1 MTALDRQLV
10 RLRFAAL
17 AIPFGLLLWL
27 PSASVAI
34 TIVLAGLMAAYNGV
48 ALLAIR
54 RRAAARFARPMAVL
68 LLVLDHAVISA
79 WILLFAGPS
88 SSLPYLLYAL
98 VAAEAV
104 FRFELW
110 GGIGTSL
117 FFTSGVILFQTSDLG
132 LAISVRDAVLR
143 AIPTV
148 VVITGLGAAVRA
160 MNTEIRG
167 TRRRLDQTEQLR
179 NVLGELVGQLDVSR
193 MLNTVIRCGMEL
205 LQMDSGAIVLLDEDR
220 GVFTLRASVRLPG
233 ALEGVAISAADGI
246 VGRVV
251 REKRFVMLVEPP
263 LFDLNALNAAGY
275 ARAFGSPVVLEG
287 KVFGVLHLETRD
299 DQRRLTRWE
308 EEALEVL
315 SQQLAVALRNV
326 RLFEESEKRARR
338 LELLNQ
344 SIDQMNQKLFEPEL
358 LDVVATALTGNLG
371 FAAAQ
376 VWLLEPSDGA
386 LWRRAS
392 HHTTGEPPPVP
403 GRVER
408 GMSEIGQVAELRVP
422 IVTNDPANHRQVGLN
437 PWMTEEGL
445 QAFAGFPLVVG
456 EQLLG
461 VLAVYHRRP
470 LDRNTIELLTLFAQ
484 HAATAIQEA
493 HLFHLATEQTARLT
507 ALNVELQR
515 ANQHKAEF
523 LANMSHELRTPLNSI
538 LGFSQLLLEGDGGVL
553 TGDQR
558 QDVDIIAQNG
568 QHLLALINDLLDI
581 SKLEAGKAQLH
592 RGEVEVEPLIS
603 ECVESVRSLAKTK
616 KLDLSANVSAEV
628 GRVFADGP
636 KLKQVLLNLLGNAI
650 KFTETGSVRITAE
663 RQGAELR
670 VSVRD
675 TGIGVPVED
684 AERIFESFQ
693 QGKSGIS
700 GKYQGTGLGL
710 AICRQLVEMHG
721 GRIWVKSTAGQ
732 GSTFTFT
739 IPQRAV
745 PDAIDLSSAA

>member
-160 MNTEIRG
+160 INTEIRG

-233 ALEGVAISAADGI
+233 AVEGVAISAADGI

-437 PWMTEEGL
+437 PWMSEEGV

-456 EQLLG
+456 DQLLG
-461 VLAVYHRRP
+461 VLTVYHRRP

-493 HLFHLATEQTARLT
+493 HLFHLATEQTARLG
-507 ALNVELQR
+507 AVNAELER
-515 ANQHKAEF
+515 ANQHKSEF

-538 LGFSQLLLEGDGGVL
+538 LGFSQLLLEGDGGAL
-553 TGDQR
+553 TQDQR

-568 QHLLALINDLLDI
+568 QHLLVLINDLLDI

-603 ECVESVRSLAKTK
+603 ACATPASASRLRTRSGSSRAF
-616 KLDLSANVSAEV
+616 SR
-628 GRVFADGP
+628 GRA
-636 KLKQVLLNLLGNAI
+636 A
-650 KFTETGSVRITAE
+650 
-663 RQGAELR
+663 
-670 VSVRD
+670 
-675 TGIGVPVED
+675 
-684 AERIFESFQ
+684 
-693 QGKSGIS
+693 
-700 GKYQGTGLGL
+700 
-710 AICRQLVEMHG
+710 
-721 GRIWVKSTAGQ
+721 
-732 GSTFTFT
+732 
-739 IPQRAV
+739 
-745 PDAIDLSSAA
+745 SAASTRAPAWAWRSVVSWWKCTAAASG